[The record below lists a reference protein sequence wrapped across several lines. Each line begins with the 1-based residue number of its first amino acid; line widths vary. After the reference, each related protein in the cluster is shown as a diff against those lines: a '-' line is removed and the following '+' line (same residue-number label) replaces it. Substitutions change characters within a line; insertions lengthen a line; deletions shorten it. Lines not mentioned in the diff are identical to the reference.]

1 MSRKFGAIHITDT
14 RNFLRYPSSIKNR
27 EEIMDKKKVVLKT
40 ELAGL
45 PKIYCSSCN
54 QITPHRVIASH
65 ETRIE
70 YENQD
75 LIDRAMQIVRCET
88 CETVTFRE
96 LYAIRG
102 FHEENSEG
110 IWVDPVTEILYP
122 RPANV
127 EHRRFSADESTGIFD

>member
-1 MSRKFGAIHITDT
+1 
-14 RNFLRYPSSIKNR
+14 
-27 EEIMDKKKVVLKT
+27 MDEKTEVLKT

-45 PKIYCSSCN
+45 PEINCSSCN
-54 QITPHRVIASH
+54 QITNHRIIASY

-75 LIDRAMQIVRCET
+75 MENKAMQIVRCET
-88 CETVTFRE
+88 CATVSFRE

-110 IWVDPVTEILYP
+110 IWVDPVTEVLYP
-122 RPANV
+122 RPVNAEN
-127 EHRRFSADESTGIFD
+127 RRLSADESTGIFD